1 MYTKDNLVVISLV
14 QPVIYMKLKLNFPCS
29 FKNVSFTY
37 LVHKNM
43 DLVKKTSVTFISDV
57 FCCTGS
63 LFYKIKSFF

>member
-1 MYTKDNLVVISLV
+1 MKDNLVVISLV
-14 QPVIYMKLKLNFPCS
+14 QPIIYVKLKLNFPHP

-43 DLVKKTSVTFISDV
+43 AVVKTAVTFISDV

-63 LFYKIKSFF
+63 